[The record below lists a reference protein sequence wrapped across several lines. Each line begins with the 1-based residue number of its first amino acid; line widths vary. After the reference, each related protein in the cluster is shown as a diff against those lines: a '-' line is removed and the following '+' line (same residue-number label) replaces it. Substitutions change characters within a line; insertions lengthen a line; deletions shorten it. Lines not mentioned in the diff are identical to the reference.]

1 MWEAT
6 LSATGTGGSPSRRW
20 FSDLQQTYQNTPHS
34 ALVRKLRKCSM
45 TALLED
51 PTPIILFG
59 IVAEAVLGV
68 ILLRTGRAVLLWAMA
83 GVLVLVLAGIGLE
96 QLMETDREQVEAT
109 LDRAVAAVAAN
120 DRDGL
125 LVHIHS
131 SASEARRLVNWGFG
145 QANFTDAKITHVE
158 ILPINYLIN
167 PPRAEVR
174 INGIVDFKLRRGE
187 TPYPRRPINMT
198 LKLQR
203 ESDRWLIID
212 EVEWANDPRG

>member
-1 MWEAT
+1 
-6 LSATGTGGSPSRRW
+6 
-20 FSDLQQTYQNTPHS
+20 
-34 ALVRKLRKCSM
+34 M

-68 ILLRTGRAVLLWAMA
+68 ILLRTGRAVLLWPMA

-96 QLMETDREQVEAT
+96 RLVETDREQVEAT
-109 LDRAVAAVAAN
+109 LDRAAAAVAAN

-125 LVHIHS
+125 LVHIHP
-131 SASEARRLVNWGFG
+131 SASDTRRLVNWGFG
-145 QANFTDAKITHVE
+145 LADFTDAKITHFEV
-158 ILPINYLIN
+158 LGFNYLIN

-174 INGIVDFKLRRGE
+174 INGMIHFKLRRGE
-187 TPYPRRPINMT
+187 TPYPKRPLKMT

-212 EVEWANDPRG
+212 KVEWANDPRG